1 MDSGSSSVE
10 RRHLLSQGWKHT
22 REQMAAR
29 GFLSRCSA
37 SASSKRFSPIRLT
50 KPGTSTPAGQAFWHG
65 ARTSSGQTPAR
76 HFLSRMCSTNSSRK
90 WRMADSTG
98 LGAVWPRPHSAVS
111 LIVSPRSIRRSM
123 SPSCPLPSQMRSRI
137 SSIRLVPIRQGVHLP
152 HDSSCTNSRKNRD
165 MSTMQV
171 SSSMTMRPPEPM
183 MAPSSVRDS

>member
-1 MDSGSSSVE
+1 M
-10 RRHLLSQGWKHT
+10 LSQGWKHT
-22 REQMAAR
+22 REQMAAS

-50 KPGTSTPAGQAFWHG
+50 KPGTSTPAGHAFWHG

-111 LIVSPRSIRRSM
+111 LIVLPRSIRRSM
-123 SPSCPLPSQMRSRI
+123 SPSCPCPRRCGPGSPACAWCRSCRGCTCRTIRPGRTRGRIGICPPCRCPRPSRS
-137 SSIRLVPIRQGVHLP
+137 G
-152 HDSSCTNSRKNRD
+152 
-165 MSTMQV
+165 
-171 SSSMTMRPPEPM
+171 RPSP
-183 MAPSSVRDS
+183 